1 MDDDRIKDIY
11 SILKTKNKKEW
22 GELMQQLTKDQK
34 RKLIYYIKKKNKK
47 SLNKIKNIKIDKNV
61 DKNKSKPNR
70 YYGHVL
76 IDYSN
81 VKYDLNLKNYIARI
95 LRIYKL
101 EDNFNF
107 IKGLHLYMNILCYVI
122 FKKFSYE
129 YKNDNKNK
137 DLLVF
142 LKKIFPFEFQN
153 FQDVYNKRWSN
164 DFTSPE
170 NIIKHQDN
178 VEIVKEVY
186 NVDDNKL
193 ESDGINIKAN
203 NTFNISDKGK
213 DENLLDHENKYDNT
227 SNIKNIANTSSIC
240 LNLYNNSNVLNHKEG
255 NGMNIRYID
264 NNMEN
269 VLIKT
274 EKIDEIDNNVGHQS
288 DDDNCYDIGEHNMSI
303 GENNKEYNLEELKK
317 SVKKEFIH
325 NDYIFKNKD
334 IQKIIKN
341 LFDEKRFDYRLRFRS
356 ILSQTLNNEEY
367 KKYCDLREKLFKYKK
382 NKFMKW
388 ISQFTKI
395 TLLDLYAVNF
405 FIFLFLDRLYLI
417 IETYIRLNYCGKEYP
432 HESSDN
438 FLEDLNEF
446 QTFNNI
452 LNIFGDANPAEQEN
466 TLRNNFNN
474 NAKNEQHIQKFKETY
489 NNIIKEKFSNFF
501 YSIELIYNVDVYNF
515 KIKNKI
521 KFEQLINTDIST
533 YINETNVYDIINY
546 DKNVNSDPWKAL
558 ANFALLHNRNLKLEK
573 FDCFSLFL
581 IVRFK
586 FYLEEFKENANIDYI
601 YKTVKEEF
609 DKVQNYL
616 ESQNGLNDASK
627 DMENRLSKN
636 ETTEENK
643 NDENEYDENNLNNF
657 EINHLVHLYLD
668 LQKELKKVNDYM
680 KFYGNLIS
688 FVNFIQEYA
697 TKSVKNIVKS
707 ETNEKKKKY
716 FDLSFF
722 LSTYVKEQFKT
733 E

>member
-11 SILKTKNKKEW
+11 LILKTKNKKEW
-22 GELMQQLTKDQK
+22 GELMQQLTKDQR

-47 SLNKIKNIKIDKNV
+47 SLNKIKNIKIDKNA

-170 NIIKHQDN
+170 NIIKQKDN

-186 NVDDNKL
+186 NIDDNKL
-193 ESDGINIKAN
+193 ETDGINKNA
-203 NTFNISDKGK
+203 
-213 DENLLDHENKYDNT
+213 NT
-227 SNIKNIANTSSIC
+227 SNVKNISNSSSIC
-240 LNLYNNSNVLNHKEG
+240 LNLYNNSNSLDQKVANDMK
-255 NGMNIRYID
+255 
-264 NNMEN
+264 N

-274 EKIDEIDNNVGHQS
+274 EKLDETDNDVAHQS
-288 DDDNCYDIGEHNMSI
+288 DDDNCYDSAENSMSI
-303 GENNKEYNLEELKK
+303 GKNNKEYNLEELKK
-317 SVKKEFIH
+317 SIKKEFIY

-341 LFDEKRFDYRLRFRS
+341 IFDEKRFDYRLRFRS
-356 ILSQTLNNEEY
+356 ILSQTLNNEDY

-417 IETYIRLNYCGKEYP
+417 IETYIRLNYCGKEYTP
-432 HESSDN
+432 ESSDN

-452 LNIFGDANPAEQEN
+452 LNIFGDTNPTEQEN
-466 TLRNNFNN
+466 TLRNDFNN
-474 NAKNEQHIQKFKETY
+474 NTNNDQHIQKFNETY
-489 NNIIKEKFSNFF
+489 NSIIKEKFSNFF
-501 YSIELIYNVDVYNF
+501 YSIELIYNVDIYNF

-546 DKNVNSDPWKAL
+546 DKNTNSDPWKAL

-609 DKVQNYL
+609 DQVQNYL
-616 ESQNGLNDASK
+616 ESQNNLNNANK
-627 DMENRLSKN
+627 DMENSLSKN
-636 ETTEENK
+636 GINEENK
-643 NDENEYDENNLNNF
+643 SDENGQDENDSNDF
-657 EINHLVHLYLD
+657 ELNHLVPLYLD

-707 ETNEKKKKY
+707 ETNEEKKKY

>member
-11 SILKTKNKKEW
+11 LILKTKNKKEW
-22 GELMQQLTKDQK
+22 GELMQQLTKDQR

-47 SLNKIKNIKIDKNV
+47 SLNKIKNIKIDKNA

-170 NIIKHQDN
+170 NIIKQQDN

-186 NVDDNKL
+186 NIDDNKL
-193 ESDGINIKAN
+193 ETGDINKNA
-203 NTFNISDKGK
+203 
-213 DENLLDHENKYDNT
+213 NT
-227 SNIKNIANTSSIC
+227 SNVKNISNSSSIC
-240 LNLYNNSNVLNHKEG
+240 LNLYNNSNA
-255 NGMNIRYID
+255 MNQKGTNEMNPNRA
-264 NNMEN
+264 NNDIKN

-274 EKIDEIDNNVGHQS
+274 EKLDEIDNDVGHQS
-288 DDDNCYDIGEHNMSI
+288 DDDNGYDSAEHNMSI

-317 SVKKEFIH
+317 SIKKEFIY

-341 LFDEKRFDYRLRFRS
+341 IFDEKRFDYRLRFRS
-356 ILSQTLNNEEY
+356 VLSQTLNNEDY

-382 NKFMKW
+382 KKFMKW

-417 IETYIRLNYCGKEYP
+417 IETYIRLNYCGKEYTP
-432 HESSDN
+432 ESSDN

-452 LNIFGDANPAEQEN
+452 LNIFEDPNPTDQEN
-466 TLRNNFNN
+466 TLRNDFNN
-474 NAKNEQHIQKFKETY
+474 NTKNDQHIQKFNETY
-489 NNIIKEKFSNFF
+489 NSIIKENFSNFF
-501 YSIELIYNVDVYNF
+501 YSIELIYNVDIYNF

-546 DKNVNSDPWKAL
+546 DKNTNSDPWKAL

-616 ESQNGLNDASK
+616 ESQNSLNDANK
-627 DMENRLSKN
+627 DIENSSNKN
-636 ETTEENK
+636 ETNEENQ
-643 NDENEYDENNLNNF
+643 NDENGNDENDSNDF
-657 EINHLVHLYLD
+657 EVNHLVPLYLD

-680 KFYGNLIS
+680 RFYGNLIS

-707 ETNEKKKKY
+707 ETNEEKKKY

>member
-11 SILKTKNKKEW
+11 LILKTKNKKEW
-22 GELMQQLTKDQK
+22 GELMQQLTKDQR

-47 SLNKIKNIKIDKNV
+47 SLNKIKNIKIDKNA
-61 DKNKSKPNR
+61 DKNKSKPNP

-170 NIIKHQDN
+170 NIIKQKDN

-186 NVDDNKL
+186 NIDDNKL
-193 ESDGINIKAN
+193 ETDGINKN
-203 NTFNISDKGK
+203 
-213 DENLLDHENKYDNT
+213 ENKNANT
-227 SNIKNIANTSSIC
+227 SNVKNIYNSSSIC
-240 LNLYNNSNVLNHKEG
+240 LNLYNNSNS
-255 NGMNIRYID
+255 MNQKGANEINPKCV
-264 NNMEN
+264 NNDMKN

-274 EKIDEIDNNVGHQS
+274 EKLDETDNDAAHQS
-288 DDDNCYDIGEHNMSI
+288 DDDNCYDSAENNMSI
-303 GENNKEYNLEELKK
+303 GENNKEYNLDELKK
-317 SVKKEFIH
+317 SIKKEFIY

-341 LFDEKRFDYRLRFRS
+341 IFDEKRFDYRLRFRS
-356 ILSQTLNNEEY
+356 ILSQTLNNEDY

-382 NKFMKW
+382 KKFMKW

-417 IETYIRLNYCGKEYP
+417 IETYIRLNYCGKECTP
-432 HESSDN
+432 ESNDN

-446 QTFNNI
+446 QAFNNI
-452 LNIFGDANPAEQEN
+452 LNIFGDANPTEQEN
-466 TLRNNFNN
+466 TLRNDFNN
-474 NAKNEQHIQKFKETY
+474 NAKNDQHIQKFNETY
-489 NNIIKEKFSNFF
+489 NSIIKENFSNFF
-501 YSIELIYNVDVYNF
+501 YSIELIYNVDIYNF

-546 DKNVNSDPWKAL
+546 DKNINSDPWKAL

-616 ESQNGLNDASK
+616 ESQNSLNDANK
-627 DMENRLSKN
+627 DMENSLSKN
-636 ETTEENK
+636 GTNEENK
-643 NDENEYDENNLNNF
+643 NDENGDDENDSNDF
-657 EINHLVHLYLD
+657 EINHLVPLYLD

-707 ETNEKKKKY
+707 ETNEEKKKY